1 MPVSMVFRLWEIC
14 RGGRRVRSILNTLL
28 YIIQMTLS
36 VLLGALELLM
46 LGRAILSW
54 FPIEEDSPLVRFL
67 HMMTEP
73 VIYPVRMLME
83 RLGLFQGLPIDMS
96 FFFTFILI
104 SILSMMI

>member
-1 MPVSMVFRLWEIC
+1 M
-14 RGGRRVRSILNTLL
+14 NTLL
-28 YIIQMTLS
+28 YILQMTLS

-54 FPIEEDSPLVRFL
+54 LPIDEDNPLVRFL
-67 HMMTEP
+67 HTMTEP
-73 VIYPVRMLME
+73 VIYPVRVFLE
-83 RLGLFQGLPIDMS
+83 RFDLFQGLPIDMS

>member
-1 MPVSMVFRLWEIC
+1 M
-14 RGGRRVRSILNTLL
+14 NTLL
-28 YIIQMTLS
+28 YILQMTLS

-54 FPIEEDSPLVRFL
+54 LPIDEDNPLVRFL
-67 HMMTEP
+67 HTMTEP
-73 VIYPVRMLME
+73 VIYPVRVFLE
-83 RLGLFQGLPIDMS
+83 RFDLFQGLPIDVS

>member
-1 MPVSMVFRLWEIC
+1 M
-14 RGGRRVRSILNTLL
+14 NTLL
-28 YIIQMTLS
+28 YILQMTLS

-54 FPIEEDSPLVRFL
+54 LPIDEDNPLVRFL
-67 HMMTEP
+67 HTMTEP
-73 VIYPVRMLME
+73 VIYPVRIFLE
-83 RLGLFQGLPIDMS
+83 RFDLFQGLPIDMS

>member
-1 MPVSMVFRLWEIC
+1 M
-14 RGGRRVRSILNTLL
+14 NTLL
-28 YIIQMTLS
+28 YILQMTLS

-54 FPIEEDSPLVRFL
+54 FPMDEDNALMRFL
-67 HMMTEP
+67 HAMTEP
-73 VIYPVRMLME
+73 VIYPVRVLLE
-83 RLGLFQGLPIDMS
+83 RLDLFQGLPIDMS